1 MVIEDIAIPKKFLDD
16 NIEFANVLFSVGNIS
31 AAKEYAI
38 GSITELM
45 APWRNLKTHNN
56 SKVGVDPIPT

>member
-45 APWRNLKTHNN
+45 APWRNLKTHN
-56 SKVGVDPIPT
+56 S